1 MGAQLH
7 SPISARR
14 PTTDEKEAIAKRP
27 CDHPLLGG
35 KRFLF
40 CRQEPVNV
48 PAILTD
54 KACGG
59 GIGPVKVKER
69 CNRRVQLSFA
79 PPKPC
84 VMADFTTQRITG
96 DLAFFCFFSAKQSHL
111 CGSNLIAQ
119 GYECLTPRSRKAID
133 IEHDLI
139 FQRDEA

>member
-1 MGAQLH
+1 MFTH
-7 SPISARR
+7 KTR
-14 PTTDEKEAIAKRP
+14 
-27 CDHPLLGG
+27 
-35 KRFLF
+35 
-40 CRQEPVNV
+40 
-48 PAILTD
+48 
-54 KACGG
+54 GG